1 MKKFLQ
7 ICILVMCSPA
17 VMASEV
23 CHPDVDMSRP
33 QYGIG
38 YGSLMED
45 ASRTRTAPNTGE
57 ALPALVQGF
66 ERSFISKGNPIGFST
81 TFLGVTEVAEATI
94 TAAVYRIFKAEDVV
108 ATDARERSYCRVS
121 VAAAQIQL
129 LQKASL
135 VLSGKGL
142 RAAAQLTF
150 LSVVV

>member
-57 ALPALVQGF
+57 ALPALVQGLND
-66 ERSFISKGNPIGFST
+66 RSSRR
-81 TFLGVTEVAEATI
+81 AT
-94 TAAVYRIFKAEDVV
+94 
-108 ATDARERSYCRVS
+108 
-121 VAAAQIQL
+121 L
-129 LQKASL
+129 L
-135 VLSGKGL
+135 VLAPL
-142 RAAAQLTF
+142 F
-150 LSVVV
+150 WV